1 MVFVSRKSGS
11 AAAGSVATAASV
23 AAPAVA
29 APAVAAPAAVAA
41 VTVWALLIFMA
52 SCSSRPE
59 EVTRIYTG
67 RRQAEALMLQGHGH
81 SDLLRFRPAEK
92 SYLAALDIYGAIDDQ
107 WGTVE
112 AFLALGRVALRTGNQ
127 VRAEEFYS
135 YAYSMA
141 LAAGWNNLLRDVL
154 NHRADLALRQ
164 GKTEEALQLLEMP
177 LEKQRRFPVSP
188 RVESARLR
196 LRGVAYDRKGER
208 KSGKGFLLKAVEL
221 AAESGEVNE
230 EAQACY
236 KLASIFSLS
245 ADYKEALMWALR
257 ALEADK
263 RAEYSP
269 GIAADLQA
277 LALISRKSGENAAAQ
292 DYYLRSF
299 LAWRGLERQEDAG
312 KVLRQ
317 LEELTGRSFE
327 LFDSAVEPVR

>member
-23 AAPAVA
+23 AAPA
-29 APAVAAPAAVAA
+29 AVAAA
-41 VTVWALLIFMA
+41 TVWAMLIFMA

-81 SDLLRFRPAEK
+81 SDLLKFHLAEK
-92 SYLAALDIYGAIDDQ
+92 SYLAALDIYGVIDDQ

-112 AFLALGRVALRTGNQ
+112 AFLALGRVALRTGDQ
-127 VRAEEFYS
+127 VKAEEFYS

-154 NHRADLALRQ
+154 NHRADLALRR
-164 GKTEEALQLLEMP
+164 GKTEEALRLLEMP

-196 LRGVAYDRKGER
+196 LTGVAYDRKGER
-208 KSGKGFLLKAVEL
+208 KNGKGFLLKAVEL

-245 ADYKEALMWALR
+245 ADYNEALMWALR

-277 LALISRKSGENAAAQ
+277 LAVISRKSGESVAAQ

-312 KVLRQ
+312 KVMRQ
-317 LEELTGRSFE
+317 LEALTGRSFD
-327 LFDSAVEPVR
+327 LFESAVEPVR